1 MPIKSVGTSPGEAM
15 LAVPALK
22 SSMMGLLGNPTA
34 AFAPE
39 LFESIATA
47 YKFMYDQW
55 VLSTMISNVMGMGP
69 NPLFVP
75 PVFAPGPVLGGFG
88 FGPPG
93 CLV

>member
-1 MPIKSVGTSPGEAM
+1 M
-15 LAVPALK
+15 LAVPMLK
-22 SSMMGLLGNPTA
+22 NSMMGLLGNPMAPHA
-34 AFAPE
+34 AE
-39 LFESIATA
+39 LFESIATG
-47 YKFMYDQW
+47 YKFMFDQW
-55 VLSTMISNVMGMGP
+55 AATTMISNVMGMGA